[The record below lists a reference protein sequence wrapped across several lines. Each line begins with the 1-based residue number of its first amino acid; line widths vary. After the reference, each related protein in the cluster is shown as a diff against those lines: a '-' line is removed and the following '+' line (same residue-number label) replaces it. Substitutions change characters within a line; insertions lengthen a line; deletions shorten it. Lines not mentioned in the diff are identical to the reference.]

1 MPWTFSVGAAIKIWY
16 RGLRGAEALA
26 NIKLDPKFL
35 SIFNEEKDDWELLS
49 GDYRIFVGGASDSTP
64 LSAPVRR

>member
-1 MPWTFSVGAAIKIWY
+1 MVT
-16 RGLRGAEALA
+16 L
-26 NIKLDPKFL
+26 KLDPKFL
-35 SIFNEEKDDWELLS
+35 SIFNEEKDDWELLL